1 MTDPAVEA
9 ARRAWRV
16 QTGSEPLADDNY
28 TIWVRTIAARE
39 ALKPIRESH
48 QHLTKMASG
57 ESIPV
62 WTGMM
67 AVLNVL
73 APLIYKTE
81 ELER

>member
-39 ALKPIRESH
+39 ALKPLVSVDSRRR
-48 QHLTKMASG
+48 QDPQVVRRG
-57 ESIPV
+57 
-62 WTGMM
+62 
-67 AVLNVL
+67 
-73 APLIYKTE
+73 
-81 ELER
+81 